1 MASKDQIEAFLRDFK
16 YKLDFWGLLLR
27 SDRGKNF
34 TTITQLEYS
43 VEDVKKELREL
54 EFRDYAEGPVE
65 ETLYGGADM
74 WVFGK
79 VIQSKEVY
87 IKITMGQASSK
98 VLCISF
104 HFAESSLNY
113 PYKK

>member
-16 YKLDFWGLLLR
+16 YKLGFWGLFIR
-27 SDRGKNF
+27 TSRDKNF
-34 TTITQLEYS
+34 VTMTQLEYS
-43 VEDVKKELREL
+43 IEDVKNELKGL

-65 ETLYGGADM
+65 ETLYKGADM

-79 VIQSKEVY
+79 VIQSKEIY
-87 IKITMGQASSK
+87 IKITMGQPSSK

-104 HFAESSLNY
+104 HFAEGPLNY